1 MKCPSDR
8 RYSASV
14 ARAEN
19 LLDESPS
26 YGRFVNDT
34 YSDGHRTADFS
45 DSLASP
51 VPSEGTMSR
60 GVPEEDDEAQPG
72 PNAPGG
78 QAAGGSPNG
87 RAPLAPPPRRVKTS
101 EDARLGA
108 TLARSCGCGTAG
120 FRGYSSI
127 FTYIVGGGWVWEAL
141 GSGSDNNAGTAKTNV
156 RIRRSMSSRIAV
168 EALQDN
174 EDEED

>member
-1 MKCPSDR
+1 
-8 RYSASV
+8 
-14 ARAEN
+14 
-19 LLDESPS
+19 
-26 YGRFVNDT
+26 
-34 YSDGHRTADFS
+34 
-45 DSLASP
+45 
-51 VPSEGTMSR
+51 MSR
-60 GVPEEDDEAQPG
+60 GAPEEDDEAQPG

-108 TLARSCGCGTAG
+108 TLARSCGCAAGTG

-141 GSGSDNNAGTAKTNV
+141 GSGSDSTAAANV